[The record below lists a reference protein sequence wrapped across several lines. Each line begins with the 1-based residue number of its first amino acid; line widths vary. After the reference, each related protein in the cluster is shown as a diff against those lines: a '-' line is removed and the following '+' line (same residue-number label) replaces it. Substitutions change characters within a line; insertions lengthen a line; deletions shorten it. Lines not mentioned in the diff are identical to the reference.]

1 MSENKETQD
10 PETEE
15 KTPAHSPSEEE
26 TEVPKTIWERYVSAV
41 KLYEDPSLAAEEANA
56 ASYGLAMIGLPILAY
71 VFDWFGIWGIVGSA
85 VAAPT
90 IIGLINTG
98 LTSINSWFARS
109 ETGVILSNFLPT
121 IALGLG
127 LSFYFEP
134 RWVGIVFGI
143 GLGASILVTQLRM
156 RKEQKQ
162 TFDHLRLGRWLINE
176 LKTQTETQLH
186 PKVKATLETSFESR
200 EILLETLNNTLQND
214 AVISSV
220 STLSAVDIG
229 LAEMLDRA
237 VPLSLLL
244 KRKDG
249 DDTVNPADV
258 EQASAFFTSLKDQI
272 EQVVQTT
279 LAYAGTRDAESLAR
293 LREQAHDL
301 EQARSVERELA
312 GH

>member
-1 MSENKETQD
+1 MSENKDNVEPKSQ
-10 PETEE
+10 ES
-15 KTPAHSPSEEE
+15 TPAHSEAEEE
-26 TEVPKTIWERYVSAV
+26 TEAPKTIWERYVSAI
-41 KLYEDPSLAAEEANA
+41 KSYEDPSLAAEESNA

-85 VAAPT
+85 IAAPT

-134 RWVGIVFGI
+134 RWVGIIFGI
-143 GLGASILVTQLRM
+143 GLGASFLVTQLRM
-156 RKEQKQ
+156 RREQKQ
-162 TFDHLRLGRWLINE
+162 TFAELRLGRWLINE
-176 LKTQTETQLH
+176 LKTQTATELH
-186 PKVKATLETSFESR
+186 PQVKATLETSFESR
-200 EILLETLNNTLQND
+200 ENLLETLNNTLQDD

-249 DDTVNPADV
+249 ADSVNPSDV
-258 EQASAFFTSLKDQI
+258 ERASAFFTSLKDQI

-279 LAYAGTRDAESLAR
+279 LAYAGTRDAASLAR

-301 EQARSVERELA
+301 EQARSAEQELA
-312 GH
+312 GY

>member
-1 MSENKETQD
+1 MSENKDNVE
-10 PETEE
+10 PESQESTS
-15 KTPAHSPSEEE
+15 AHSEAVEE
-26 TEVPKTIWERYVSAV
+26 TEAPKTIWERYVSAV
-41 KLYEDPSLAAEEANA
+41 KSYEDPSLAAEESNA

-85 VAAPT
+85 IAAPT

-143 GLGASILVTQLRM
+143 GLGASFLVTQLRM
-156 RKEQKQ
+156 RREQKQ
-162 TFDHLRLGRWLINE
+162 TFAELRLGRWLINE
-176 LKTQTETQLH
+176 LKTQTATELH
-186 PKVKATLETSFESR
+186 PQVKATLETSFESR
-200 EILLETLNNTLQND
+200 ENLLETLNNTLQDD

-249 DDTVNPADV
+249 ADSVNPSDV

-279 LAYAGTRDAESLAR
+279 LAYAGTRDAASLAR

-301 EQARSVERELA
+301 EQARSAEQELA
-312 GH
+312 GY